1 MLQQSITLL
10 ATSSQK
16 ITLESTQTRKIFPI
30 FHRVTCRSNNVICLT
45 ECVMHKIQYVRKIE
59 TSFNIRLNNYCKVNV
74 IKAFKRFNN
83 NEHIFRKHG
92 KFIIIEQL
100 RNISTT
106 PNETLKLKL
115 RER

>member
-30 FHRVTCRSNNVICLT
+30 FHRVTFRSNNVICLT
-45 ECVMHKIQYVRKIE
+45 EFVMLKIQYVRKTE
-59 TSFNIRLNNYCKVNV
+59 TSFNIRLNNYSKDNV
-74 IKAFKRFNN
+74 IEAFKRFNN
-83 NEHIFRKHG
+83 NEHIFSKHG

>member
-1 MLQQSITLL
+1 
-10 ATSSQK
+10 
-16 ITLESTQTRKIFPI
+16 
-30 FHRVTCRSNNVICLT
+30 
-45 ECVMHKIQYVRKIE
+45 MHKIQYVIKTEI
-59 TSFNIRLNNYCKVNV
+59 SFNIRLNNSSKDIKNPNV
-74 IKAFKRFNN
+74 IEAFKRFNN
-83 NEHIFRKHG
+83 NGHIFSKHG